1 MHNANLHGPLNCV
14 HVGVTVVLIVRRL
27 VGLLIQQH
35 MEPNIVY

>member
-1 MHNANLHGPLNCV
+1 MHNANLHGLLNGV

-35 MEPNIVY
+35 MEPKIVY